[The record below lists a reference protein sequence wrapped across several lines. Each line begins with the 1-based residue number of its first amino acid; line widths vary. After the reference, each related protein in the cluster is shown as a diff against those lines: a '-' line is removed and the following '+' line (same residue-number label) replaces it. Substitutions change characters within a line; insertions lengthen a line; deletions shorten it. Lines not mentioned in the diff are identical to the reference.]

1 MPEPIDG
8 AAPPRRPQPGPVYLS
23 FVRGGKG
30 SGVTRIERLVL
41 HPRLKEHLL
50 QRLKK
55 RFACGGTIKDGVLEV
70 QGDRRDLV
78 AADFAAEGY
87 LVKRSGG

>member
-1 MPEPIDG
+1 MPDPIDG
-8 AAPPRRPQPGPVYLS
+8 DAPRRRPQPGPVYLS

-30 SGVTRIERLVL
+30 SGVTRIAGLVL

-55 RFACGGTIKDGVLEV
+55 RFACGGTLKDGILDI

-78 AADFAAEGY
+78 AADLAAEGY